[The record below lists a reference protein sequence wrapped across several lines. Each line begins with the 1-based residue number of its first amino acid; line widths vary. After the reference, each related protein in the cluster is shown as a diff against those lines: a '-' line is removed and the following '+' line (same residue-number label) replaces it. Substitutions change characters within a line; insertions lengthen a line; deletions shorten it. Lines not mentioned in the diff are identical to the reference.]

1 MKTLLQKKNKR
12 KENCY
17 SDKDEKIES
26 TFISQKIS
34 KKIKMS
40 KEEIKISL
48 ASAK

>member
-26 TFISQKIS
+26 TFIPQ

-40 KEEIKISL
+40 KEDIKISL
-48 ASAK
+48 ASVK